1 MRSRQFWEDTAERAI
16 KTAAQ
21 AILAV
26 FVAGV
31 TIMSVDWVDTLAIGA
46 TAALVSVLT
55 SIASAGVRNPQSAS
69 LVAPRAGY
77 VGEHRAPDVEG

>member
-1 MRSRQFWEDTAERAI
+1 MFSSQFIKDAAERAT

-55 SIASAGVRNPQSAS
+55 SIASAGVRNPESAS
-69 LVAPRAGY
+69 LVAPRPDY
-77 VGEHRAPDVEG
+77 VGEHRAPEPGE

>member
-16 KTAAQ
+16 KTFAQ
-21 AILAV
+21 ALLGV

-69 LVAPRAGY
+69 LVAPRPDY
-77 VGEHRAPDVEG
+77 VGEHRAEE

>member
-1 MRSRQFWEDTAERAI
+1 MHSKTFWKDALERAI

-31 TIMSVDWVDTLAIGA
+31 TILTIDWIDTLAIGA
-46 TAALVSVLT
+46 TAALVSILT
-55 SIASAGVRNPQSAS
+55 SIASTSIGNRDSAS
-69 LVAPRAGY
+69 LIAPGTK
-77 VGEHRAPDVEG
+77 E

>member
-1 MRSRQFWEDTAERAI
+1 MRSRQFWEDAAERAG
-16 KTAAQ
+16 KTFAQ
-21 AILAV
+21 ALLGV

-55 SIASAGVRNPQSAS
+55 SIASAGVRNPESAS
-69 LVAPRAGY
+69 LVAPRPAY
-77 VGEHRAPDVEG
+77 VGEHRAPDVEE

>member
-55 SIASAGVRNPQSAS
+55 SIASAGVRNPESAS
-69 LVAPRAGY
+69 LVAPRAGH
-77 VGEHRAPDVEG
+77 VGEHRAEE